1 MSQELE
7 SQKGQRDYKR
17 LIVSS
22 ILKKTSVAKLHPQV
36 IGKFSLNRTKKASAL
51 FWLAAGLQTCEW
63 RQQDVLFTLH
73 QKGEV
78 ESLAKTKCLGAQSPK
93 GGWISSRQ
101 SWETL
106 VMADGWWRLRLLIPS
121 PQVLTGTTSPS
132 QNMPH
137 RWCWSSVLTQSAEF
151 HTEDS
156 SRFVRMSSLHW
167 SLEKCFLFPSL
178 SGWIESPCYFIYI
191 KPLSIRTCSV
201 ALEGNKIKCKTKF
214 AIRNLIDQGT
224 AKACQ

>member
-1 MSQELE
+1 MLQNFTHKSLE
-7 SQKGQRDYKR
+7 KKNWTGQ
-17 LIVSS
+17 
-22 ILKKTSVAKLHPQV
+22 
-36 IGKFSLNRTKKASAL
+36 KKASAL

-78 ESLAKTKCLGAQSPK
+78 ESLANKKCLGAQSPK
-93 GGWISSRQ
+93 GGWLSSRQ

-106 VMADGWWRLRLLIPS
+106 GMADGWWRLRLL
-121 PQVLTGTTSPS
+121 LPS

-151 HTEDS
+151 HTEDW
-156 SRFVRMSSLHW
+156 SRFVRMTSLHW

-178 SGWIESPCYFIYI
+178 SGWIESPCYLIYI

-201 ALEGNKIKCKTKF
+201 ALEGNQIKCKTKF
-214 AIRNLIDQGT
+214 AILNLLDQGT